1 MDQKAS
7 ARWTDDEVQAL
18 LSIYAQDDI
27 QQELKTA
34 ARNEKVYAKISGKLG
49 ELDIE
54 HSAKR
59 CREKLKKLKQDYKR
73 IKDHNNNN
81 NSTKGSEQRTNKWFD
96 RLDALLGDRDRDR
109 DRPTF
114 SGAAAAA
121 KEVTETDESVAGESP
136 TGVHVVLAK
145 MLNTRQGLAY
155 IQLFCFSR

>member
-73 IKDHNNNN
+73 IKDHNN
-81 NSTKGSEQRTNKWFD
+81 STKGSEQRTNKWFD
-96 RLDALLGDRDRDR
+96 RLDALLGDRDR
-109 DRPTF
+109 PTF
-114 SGAAAAA
+114 SGAAAA

-136 TGVHVVLAK
+136 TGSTWCLQNAV
-145 MLNTRQGLAY
+145 
-155 IQLFCFSR
+155 